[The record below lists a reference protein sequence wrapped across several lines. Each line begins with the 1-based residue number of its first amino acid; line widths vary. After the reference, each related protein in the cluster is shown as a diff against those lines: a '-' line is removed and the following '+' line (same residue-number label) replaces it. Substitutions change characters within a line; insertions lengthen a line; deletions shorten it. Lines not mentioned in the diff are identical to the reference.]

1 MLVIVGQERRSAFDE
16 GRGLVRVQWLAVAV
30 CVVAGCSSGQ
40 ASTGD
45 PEDLGEV
52 PLLGAGTELGDGFV
66 VPEGAEL
73 MTWPTGADGF
83 SSDAEPVWGA
93 SMWVT
98 GDPIELFNDLA
109 AQATELGFDVVEQ
122 DSGDCRI
129 LEQTPPYPWISCFT
143 DGYRVGGGVRSER
156 VSMSV
161 SVRGEAVPV
170 AQVGVVTVATE
181 RVGEFGD
188 GPWQLRRFEP
198 VTARADAP
206 DVDLAR
212 SDVGVGDF
220 LVDADWH
227 RTTLVDG
234 SRLVVS
240 GAESECTAGMKAV
253 VHVDGDPDEVFDA
266 YADQLTARA
275 GAFGEPAEATTRPD
289 VLGRRIRVL
298 IGAGDSSFATATM
311 VVGREGEPTRILIQE
326 KCND

>member
-1 MLVIVGQERRSAFDE
+1 MMGGDI
-16 GRGLVRVQWLAVAV
+16 VRVHWLAVAV

-40 ASTGD
+40 SSASD
-45 PEDLGEV
+45 PEDLGAV
-52 PLLGAGTELGDGFV
+52 PLLGPGTELSDGFV

-73 MTWPTGADGF
+73 MTWPTGDGF

-143 DGYRVGGGVRSER
+143 DGYRVGDGVRSER

-170 AQVGVVTVATE
+170 AQVGVDTVATE

-206 DVDLAR
+206 DVDLVPA
-212 SDVGVGDF
+212 DVGVGDR
-220 LVDADWH
+220 LVDVDWH
-227 RTTLVDG
+227 RTTLVEG

-240 GAESECTAGMKAV
+240 GAESRCTAGMKAV

-266 YADQLTARA
+266 YADQLTAGG
-275 GAFGEPAEATTRPD
+275 GAYGEPAEETTRPD
-289 VLGRRIRVL
+289 VLGRRIRTL
-298 IGAGDSSFATATM
+298 TGAGDSSFATATM
-311 VVGREGEPTRILIQE
+311 VVGLDGEPTRILIQE

>member
-1 MLVIVGQERRSAFDE
+1 M
-16 GRGLVRVQWLAVAV
+16 
-30 CVVAGCSSGQ
+30 
-40 ASTGD
+40 
-45 PEDLGEV
+45 

-73 MTWPTGADGF
+73 MTWPTGDGF

-143 DGYRVGGGVRSER
+143 DGYRVSDGVRSER

-170 AQVGVVTVATE
+170 AQVGVDTVATE

-206 DVDLAR
+206 DVDLVP
-212 SDVGVGDF
+212 SDVGVGDR
-220 LVDADWH
+220 LVDVDWH
-227 RTTLVDG
+227 RTTLVEG

-240 GAESECTAGMKAV
+240 GAESKCTAGMKAV

-266 YADQLTARA
+266 YADQLTARG
-275 GAFGEPAEATTRPD
+275 GAYGEPAEETTRARRARTPHPNSD
-289 VLGRRIRVL
+289 RRRGQLVRHSDDGRRPRGRTDPHPDPGEVQRL
-298 IGAGDSSFATATM
+298 NACASSGGLGQWSSAG
-311 VVGREGEPTRILIQE
+311 
-326 KCND
+326 